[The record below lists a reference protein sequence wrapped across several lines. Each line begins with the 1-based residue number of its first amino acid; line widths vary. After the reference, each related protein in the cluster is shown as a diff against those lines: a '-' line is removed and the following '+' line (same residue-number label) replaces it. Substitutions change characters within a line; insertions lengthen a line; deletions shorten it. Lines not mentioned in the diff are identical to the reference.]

1 MVAVFNYMSA
11 IYHIFDFIFSAFS
24 SVWSTLKGLYSA
36 FLAIFDSFASFFANI
51 FSKLGIY
58 DTICSGLD
66 TITSLV
72 NQLNGYI
79 DTSGAM
85 ASSILSFLA
94 FDTLTSVVLVVT
106 SATFGVVLVV
116 IGIVFVTV
124 IPLLLGWLVV
134 KGVLRL
140 VRLVSAGFVDA

>member
-1 MVAVFNYMSA
+1 MNALYK
-11 IYHIFDFIFSAFS
+11 IFDFIFGAFS
-24 SVWSTLKGLYSA
+24 STWETLKTLYSA

-79 DTSGAM
+79 DEPSTYKT
-85 ASSILSFLA
+85 
-94 FDTLTSVVLVVT
+94 DETEYTLD
-106 SATFGVVLVV
+106 G
-116 IGIVFVTV
+116 
-124 IPLLLGWLVV
+124 
-134 KGVLRL
+134 
-140 VRLVSAGFVDA
+140 